1 MLELVSFDFIDESDK
16 YLGGAILGLQLRYKS
31 LHDFTAKLPLLSLE
45 VKGVGTQQK
54 SIHSGVVNGLVY
66 EIDGFIDEY
75 RAICSNFI
83 IILTGGDTEFWL
95 ND

>member
-1 MLELVSFDFIDESDK
+1 
-16 YLGGAILGLQLRYKS
+16 
-31 LHDFTAKLPLLSLE
+31 LLSLE
-45 VKGVGTQQK
+45 SPKGVGDSTRE